1 MNANICLILWILAG
15 PPTVS
20 DTHEGLLA
28 QYLFEEGTG
37 DVVQDRSGHGYHGCI
52 QGAQWT
58 RQDTHACLRFNEGHY
73 VDCGDRPELK
83 LQGNGTITAW
93 IRLDASPFP
102 DETTNWAVVDCE
114 RYRGDGYILRIDG
127 GTARTTFRVNQ
138 EGADQYVFGATPLE
152 NRRIHFIAAVLDET
166 YGRVYLDGKLDG
178 QFHPEKPALGSV
190 PFRISAPSQSFRGDL
205 FEVALYDR
213 ALNDAEI
220 AELYWQ
226 GADRYATGNTRGK
239 LLLSPHIYGPENQA
253 VAALDFF
260 GVLPLAPDERITIA
274 LHKKDGAVV
283 AAQEATISTGATGG
297 EYLFDLAGLAPGH
310 YTLRAVVESP
320 RRTIHTEAA
329 FEYPIPDP
337 VPPPPETRIAASL
350 PLPAPPPLYDAGLA
364 PGGGLT
370 LTIQGHTFTVDSS
383 FSEPGGGRN
392 PMGRE
397 AQEGGWS
404 LLASGG
410 DRLEASCGSCRVS
423 RLLRHEPDR
432 LVVQDTITNLSSD
445 ALGWIIRHRLQAS
458 EGPPPMAYVGG
469 RPAAGAVTERS
480 INRSPTLFLSQP
492 GLGVGLVPS
501 DDVFIIQGQGSS
513 NGRGGIELST
523 HEFALDAG
531 ASYALEWAVY
541 VNGTGDYY
549 DLVNAIRR
557 CEGRNGN
564 RLDGGLASLQGTQ
577 QKRDAALVP
586 DGAYF
591 DLRNAAYALVFC
603 LSWCA
608 DDPEIS
614 LEGFEFVEYP
624 GERRR
629 IREMMERL
637 AEVRPEVKGMFHV
650 APQLYAT
657 GTPEARF
664 ADARVIGPDGAQAV
678 YPHEYAS
685 GSYFSRER
693 YEANWRWWIY
703 YPTLDNSYGKAL
715 LDSVDVMMGEMKCRG
730 VFADGF
736 LWGYGGEYTYDHW
749 DGFSADIDPAT
760 GEITRKKA
768 SVLLRTQECMLA
780 WNRKIRERGGVL
792 IANGVV
798 PTRTVCA
805 APIITDKEVTE
816 GPDVPLLPTPATM
829 GDPAVCGTEVGL
841 YKDVLNKLRY
851 GNLYFYYNEPKDLN
865 CESLP
870 ARMYPITVETCHAGC
885 VRGRERIVTM
895 NSGVY
900 GWPGTRELHQV
911 YRYDSRGR
919 RIGHDFITTVDADSI
934 RTEVLLGQ
942 DESAVIERLPVQIK
956 TSTPVNCLVN
966 AYSDTGCTVQIN
978 GKGTL
983 RLTAA
988 NGEKRRYT
996 VNGNTE
1002 IRYPLRGRIV
1012 TGAP

>member
-1 MNANICLILWILAG
+1 MNTNPCLLLLMMAACATAAG
-15 PPTVS
+15 PPA
-20 DTHEGLLA
+20 GLLV
-28 QYLFEEGTG
+28 QYLFEDGTG
-37 DVVQDRSGHGYHGCI
+37 DILHDHSAHGYHGSI
-52 QGAQWT
+52 QRAQWA
-58 RQDTHACLRFNEGHY
+58 RRDSHACLRFNEGHY

-83 LQGNGTITAW
+83 LQNNGTIIAW
-93 IRLDASPFP
+93 IRLDAAPFP

-127 GTARTTFRVNQ
+127 GTARITFRMNQ

-152 NRRIHFIAAVLDET
+152 NRRIHFIAAVLDEA

-178 QFHPEKPALGSV
+178 LFHPEKPALGSV

-213 ALNDAEI
+213 ALNEAEI

-226 GADRYATGNTRGK
+226 GAARYETGNTRGQ
-239 LLLSPHIYGPENQA
+239 LLLSPHVYGPENQA
-253 VAALDFF
+253 VAAVDFF

-274 LHKKDGAVV
+274 LHKKGGAIV
-283 AAQEATISTGATGG
+283 AAQEAAVSTGATGG
-297 EYLFDLAGLAPGH
+297 EYLFDLAGLAHDH
-310 YTLRAVVESP
+310 YTLQAAVESP

-337 VPPPPETRIAASL
+337 VPPPPETRIASSL
-350 PLPAPPPLYDAGLA
+350 PIPAPPPLYDAGLA

-370 LTIQGHTFTVDSS
+370 LATQGHIFTVDSS

-392 PMGRE
+392 PLGRE
-397 AQEGGWS
+397 AQEGGWG
-404 LLASGG
+404 LLASG
-410 DRLEASCGSCRVS
+410 DRVEASCGFYRVS
-423 RLLRHEPDR
+423 RLLRREQDR
-432 LVVQDTITNLSSD
+432 LVVLDTITNLSPG
-445 ALGWIIRHRLQAS
+445 ALGWIIRHRLKAP
-458 EGPPPMAYVGG
+458 EGTSPMAYIGG
-469 RPAAGAVTERS
+469 RPAFGPVATRS
-480 INRSPTLFLSQP
+480 INRSPTLLLSQP

-501 DDVFIIQGQGSS
+501 DDVFIIQGQGTCD
-513 NGRGGIELST
+513 GQGGIELST
-523 HEFALDAG
+523 CEFALDAG
-531 ASYALEWAVY
+531 ASYTLEWAVY
-541 VNGTGDYY
+541 VNPTGDYY

-564 RLDGGLASLQGTQ
+564 TLDGGLASLQGTQ

-586 DGAYF
+586 DAAYF
-591 DLRNAAYALVFC
+591 DLRNAAYALVSC

-657 GTPEARF
+657 NTPEARF

-678 YPHEYAS
+678 YPHDYAS

-715 LDSVDVMMGEMKCRG
+715 LNSVEVMMGEMRCRG

-768 SVLLRTQECMLA
+768 SVLLRTQDLMLA
-780 WNRKIRERGGVL
+780 WNRKIRERDGVL

-805 APIITDKEVTE
+805 APLITDKEVTE

-829 GDPAVCGTEVGL
+829 GDPSLCATETGL
-841 YKDVLNKLRY
+841 YKDILNKLRY
-851 GNLYFYYNEPKDLN
+851 GNLYFYYNEPKDLYY
-865 CESLP
+865 ESLP
-870 ARMYPITVETCHAGC
+870 ARMYPITVEECHAGC
-885 VRGRERIVTM
+885 VKGRERIVTM

-900 GWPGTRELHQV
+900 GWPGTRDLHRV
-911 YRYDSRGR
+911 FRYDSRGH
-919 RIGHDFITTVDADSI
+919 RIAHDFITTVDADNV
-934 RTEVLLGQ
+934 RTEVLLEQ
-942 DESAVIERLPVQIK
+942 DESAVIERLPVQI
-956 TSTPVNCLVN
+956 TVYAPVNCIVST
-966 AYSDTGCTVQIN
+966 YSETECTVQIN

-983 RLTAA
+983 GLVAA
-988 NGEKRRYT
+988 NGEERSYT

-1002 IRYPLRGRIV
+1002 IRYPLRGRTV